1 MRAAR
6 HTEGAATSARHVRMS
21 MALIAGSYPPRCYP
35 ERERKHGP
43 DPVSTERYHISK
55 RAADPVD
62 RVNNRETMELRRTL
76 PSSLSLPK
84 QQ

>member
-1 MRAAR
+1 M
-6 HTEGAATSARHVRMS
+6 SARHVRMS
-21 MALIAGSYPPRCYP
+21 MARIARIVAPARCYP
-35 ERERKHGP
+35 EQDEHGP

>member
-1 MRAAR
+1 MI
-6 HTEGAATSARHVRMS
+6 EGAAMSARQV
-21 MALIAGSYPPRCYP
+21 LISSARTGDESSFEPLL
-35 ERERKHGP
+35 ESLVHGP
-43 DPVSTERYHISK
+43 DPVSTEWDRISK

-62 RVNNRETMELRRTL
+62 RVNNREPMELRRTL